1 MPRRPSTPCTS
12 APNTNRPNPSKKLKP
27 TRWSREG
34 TLRLL
39 DIPGLFMQ
47 SYSFVAISQGD
58 PESWTFKGEAVMI
71 AKPVALVV
79 FFLSIFA
86 ACAQNQPSSANT
98 GATTPSAHGQG
109 ASATPRTT
117 TPVYEVFAIRYASI
131 PDFPVNALIA
141 GADPQRK
148 FSIAMAVWLIRGNG
162 RVILVD
168 SGFYRPQ
175 FFKQF
180 RVEGFIKASEAVG
193 QPGIMPASQPA
204 LTAEDVTDVV
214 ITHMHWDH
222 ADGMDLFPRARTW
235 LQKDEYTYY
244 TGEAWQQ
251 PHTHGGI
258 DPDDVLAAVKLNM
271 AGRVTLV
278 NGDAQEIFPGIT
290 CYTGGK
296 HTFQSQ
302 YVGVNTKA
310 GTVVLASDNMYLYEN
325 LEKHV
330 PIAQTLDAASN
341 LRAQDRM
348 KQLAASPRLIVPGHD
363 PAVFEKFPKVSERV
377 VRIE

>member
-1 MPRRPSTPCTS
+1 
-12 APNTNRPNPSKKLKP
+12 
-27 TRWSREG
+27 
-34 TLRLL
+34 
-39 DIPGLFMQ
+39 
-47 SYSFVAISQGD
+47 
-58 PESWTFKGEAVMI
+58 MI
-71 AKPVALVV
+71 AKSIIAAAL
-79 FFLSIFA
+79 FFVSGSSGIGQPPQVNILALNSA
-86 ACAQNQPSSANT
+86 AAFSSAPGSSARVPSNSGNSAQT
-98 GATTPSAHGQG
+98 KSTPTSSSTTPA
-109 ASATPRTT
+109 A
-117 TPVYEVFAIRYASI
+117 PVYEVFAIRYASI

-148 FSIAMAVWLIRGNG
+148 LSIAMTVWLIRGNG
-162 RVILVD
+162 RNILVD

-180 RVEGFIKASEAVG
+180 TVTGFIKPSEAVS
-193 QPGIMPASQPA
+193 QPGIMPAGQPA
-204 LTAEDVTDVV
+204 LTPDDITDVV

-222 ADGMDLFPRARTW
+222 ADGMDLFPNARIW

-244 TGEAWQQ
+244 TGEAWQN
-251 PHTHGGI
+251 PRTHGGI
-258 DPDDVLAAVKLNM
+258 EPDDVLAAVKLNL

-278 NGDAQEIFPGIT
+278 NGDAQQILPGIT

-310 GTVVLASDNMYLYEN
+310 GMVILASDNMYLYEN

-363 PAVFEKFPKVSERV
+363 PAVFEKFPKISERV